1 MKRDQLTEQ
10 QKDYSLWPTVD
21 AGLLEE
27 EDKEQYQ
34 QKKTLVIAYLNGT
47 QVNRLSEQYQITPNT
62 IRRYVFRCYAQ
73 HEDGRI
79 WGFRA
84 LIPYKRIKEYQRSI
98 STVDHQKSNRGNAGL
113 LMQLFFKYPHI
124 QESVDAFFLKK
135 VNSDS
140 IVHESRIPVQSI
152 HAHFVTLCRDAG
164 IKGSEYP
171 FNVLH
176 LGHRSIANYLTKL
189 KHREIMKAAKARYG
203 KEATRLLG
211 FTTQQSRPIIIE
223 PYRRVQFDG
232 HRIDAIFTITLP
244 SPYGIPTEVTVTRP
258 WLLLIQEIVSRA
270 VLGYY
275 ICLKKEFSSED
286 VLECV
291 KKAIIPWQPK
301 ELSIP
306 TLKYTPNSGFPPGV
320 IDELA
325 WAVWDELAYDNAKAN
340 LSDLV
345 TGKLIQMIG
354 CSINAGPAKMPE
366 KRGFIERLFGI
377 LEESGYHRLPSTT
390 GSNPTDTRRN
400 APEAAALKYKI
411 SLDALE
417 DITDI
422 LIANYNSTPHSGIGH
437 RSPLE
442 YLTYYLDY
450 HKPIIRKVPE
460 MERDAFNIHS
470 LTVQRVVRGNIAHG
484 RRPFIYFEGVR
495 YSNEVL
501 SRSPDLI
508 GKTLNITVNTDEIRS
523 VKAFFMDGSELGIL
537 TALGLWGRTPHDLT
551 TRRAINSLRYR
562 RILHITQMEDPIIAY
577 VNWLNE
583 QARHNKGAR
592 SEHVRV
598 QKHLP
603 PETKTNSPENVE
615 SRAQQENALKE
626 STKSDIDPIKKR
638 FLKIS
643 KTMTY

>member
-1 MKRDQLTEQ
+1 MKRAHLTEQ
-10 QKDYSLWPTVD
+10 QKDYKLWPTVNTT
-21 AGLLEE
+21 LLEE
-27 EDKEQYQ
+27 DERIQYQ
-34 QKKTLVIAYLNGT
+34 QRETLVIAYLEGA
-47 QVNRLSEQYQITPNT
+47 QIKDLAEQDKVTPNM
-62 IRRYVFRCYAQ
+62 IRRYVSRCLDQ

-98 STVDHQKSNRGNAGL
+98 STVDHRKSNRGNAGL

-124 QESVDAFFLKK
+124 QESVDALFLKETK
-135 VNSDS
+135 TD
-140 IVHESRIPVQSI
+140 IIHESRIPVQSI
-152 HAHFVTLCRDAG
+152 HTHFITLCRDA
-164 IKGSEYP
+164 IKGDKYP
-171 FNVLH
+171 FNVLY

-189 KHREIMKAAKARYG
+189 KHREITRSVKARHG
-203 KEATRLLG
+203 EEAARLLG
-211 FTTQQSRPIIIE
+211 FTTQQSRPVIIE

-244 SPYGIPTEVTVTRP
+244 SPYGIPSEVVVSRP
-258 WLLLIQEIVSRA
+258 WLLLVQEIVSRA
-270 VLGYY
+270 VLGYC
-275 ICLKKEFSSED
+275 ICLKKEFSSDD

-291 KKAIIPWQPK
+291 KWAIIPWQPK

-306 TLKYTPNSGFPPGV
+306 GLKYTPNSGFPSGI

-325 WAVWDELAYDNAKAN
+325 WAVWDELADDNAKAN
-340 LSDLV
+340 LSKLV
-345 TGKLIQMIG
+345 TDKLIETVG

-366 KRGFIERLFGI
+366 IRGFIERLFGL

-390 GSNPTDTRRN
+390 GSNPADTRRN
-400 APEAAALKYKI
+400 EPEAAALKYKI

-442 YLTYYLDY
+442 YLAYYLDY

-460 MERDAFNIHS
+460 KERGVFNIHTI
-470 LTVQRVVRGNIAHG
+470 TVQRVVRGNIAYG

-562 RILHITQMEDPIIAY
+562 RILRITQMDDPIMAY
-577 VNWLNE
+577 LKWINE
-583 QARHNKGAR
+583 QAKHNKGAR

-598 QKHLP
+598 QKRLP
-603 PETKTNSPENVE
+603 PEAKTNSPENVE
-615 SRAQQENALKE
+615 SRAQQENVIKK
-626 STKSDIDPIKKR
+626 STKRDTDLIKKR
-638 FLKIS
+638 FSNIS
-643 KTMTY
+643 KTITF